1 MIQYYQFKN
10 RAIAK
15 LISIFKKNNNVLIY
29 GPQRSFTN
37 FFTQYLERNFF
48 VNIKKGT
55 PYKNLDYYKHNPK
68 PNLNKKIFQNATFF
82 ILYKELNL
90 WIKSLERNPMDFFEI
105 NKLFGYDISDIS
117 EIKKITEYHKNFYR
131 FWIEKKKINL
141 NIEFIDFQEILE
153 PDFVYIFSKYIKSK
167 YNFFSNTK
175 FYVPTKVRFS
185 ESFDKKN
192 YKIRNQKKDA
202 VYKEIKSLIKK

>member
-1 MIQYYQFKN
+1 MK
-10 RAIAK
+10 
-15 LISIFKKNNNVLIY
+15 
-29 GPQRSFTN
+29 
-37 FFTQYLERNFF
+37 
-48 VNIKKGT
+48 
-55 PYKNLDYYKHNPK
+55 
-68 PNLNKKIFQNATFF
+68 
-82 ILYKELNL
+82 
-90 WIKSLERNPMDFFEI
+90 
-105 NKLFGYDISDIS
+105 
-117 EIKKITEYHKNFYR
+117 
-131 FWIEKKKINL
+131 KKKINL